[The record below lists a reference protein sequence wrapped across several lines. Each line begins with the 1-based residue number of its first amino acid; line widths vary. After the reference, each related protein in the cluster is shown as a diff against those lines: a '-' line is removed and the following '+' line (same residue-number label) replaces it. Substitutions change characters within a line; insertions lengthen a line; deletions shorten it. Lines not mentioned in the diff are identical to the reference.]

1 MEKELFE
8 QEVDQQRQV
17 ANADWAALNE
27 SELAAVGGGC
37 AESTPY

>member
-1 MEKELFE
+1 MDKKFFE
-8 QEVDQQRQV
+8 HEVNQQDEV
-17 ANADWAALNE
+17 TSADWATLNE